1 MEKKS
6 VERQA
11 DKTRVETTSLIKFV
25 DEKYRPPRMYEVF
38 VSYPPSL
45 VGLILICAVLAATLF
60 AWTHQSV
67 VQWTP
72 DLTSIIALLVAYYS
86 IILASSGHL
95 TKRLTNK
102 EAKRLCALYPE
113 KGNEIAYLL
122 LPLVALKQENYRYI
136 KLEALYE
143 ANKEMFTKEKLTE
156 YYDSYA
162 KG

>member
-1 MEKKS
+1 M
-6 VERQA
+6 ERQPERARA
-11 DKTRVETTSLIKFV
+11 DTISLIKFV
-25 DEKYRPPRMYEVF
+25 DEKYKPPRMYEVF

-45 VGLILICAVLAATLF
+45 VGLVLICAVLAATLF
-60 AWTHQSV
+60 AWTHQSI

-95 TKRLTNK
+95 RKRLINK

-113 KGNEIAYLL
+113 KSNEIAYLL

-136 KLEALYE
+136 KLVALYE

-156 YYDSYA
+156 YYASYA